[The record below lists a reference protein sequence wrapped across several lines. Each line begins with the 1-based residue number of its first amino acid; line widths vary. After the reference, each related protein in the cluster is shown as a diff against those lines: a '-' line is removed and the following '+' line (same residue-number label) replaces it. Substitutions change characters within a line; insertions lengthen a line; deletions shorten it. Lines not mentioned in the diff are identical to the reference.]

1 MRPMNPADTLV
12 VGIDG
17 GGTRTRVVA
26 VDGTGVLVGHRE
38 VGSINLDDVPWD
50 AARHR
55 LRDALAAL
63 RRDTGRD
70 GPFDAGFLG
79 MGGVLAARDRD
90 AMRDLAAQA
99 GLAPDERIGVHH
111 DAFAALEGG
120 LLGAPGIIVVAG
132 TGSISFGRNGDGAE
146 AKCGNW
152 GPALGDEGSGH
163 WLGREALRATAHA
176 YDGRRPETS
185 LARTTLAWLGID
197 DPDELLGR
205 VHRNDLTR
213 STIASYA
220 PTVLRLADEGDP
232 VATDIVRDG
241 TRLLATTVRIVHG
254 RLFEAETVEGI
265 IIGGLGGNETYRAAF
280 EQAVHAVAPNLRFV
294 EPSLRPVLGSARLAL
309 RQASIVPDANID
321 RNLLAASDV
330 LPESF

>member
-1 MRPMNPADTLV
+1 MRPMNPADTIV
-12 VGIDG
+12 VGVDG

-26 VDGTGVLVGHRE
+26 VDGTGVLVGHHE
-38 VGSINLDDVPWD
+38 GGSINLDDVSRD

-55 LRDALAAL
+55 LRDALTAL
-63 RRDTGRD
+63 RRDIGRD

-90 AMRDLAAQA
+90 SMRDLAVEA
-99 GLAPDERIGVHH
+99 GLATKERIGVHH

-132 TGSISFGRNGDGAE
+132 TGSISFGRNDAGAE

-152 GPALGDEGSGH
+152 GPSIGDEGSGH

-185 LARTTLAWLGID
+185 LARTTLTWLGLD
-197 DPDELLGR
+197 DPDELLER
-205 VHRNDLTR
+205 FHRDDLTR
-213 STIASYA
+213 SAIASYA

-232 VATDIVRDG
+232 VATDIVGEG
-241 TRLLATTVRIVHG
+241 TRLLATTVGIVYG
-254 RLFEAETVEGI
+254 RLFEPETVEGI
-265 IIGGLGGNETYRAAF
+265 IIGGLAGSETYRAAF

-294 EPSLRPVLGSARLAL
+294 EPALRPVLGAARIAL
-309 RQASIVPDANID
+309 RQAAIVPDADID
-321 RNLLAASDV
+321 QNLLAASSV